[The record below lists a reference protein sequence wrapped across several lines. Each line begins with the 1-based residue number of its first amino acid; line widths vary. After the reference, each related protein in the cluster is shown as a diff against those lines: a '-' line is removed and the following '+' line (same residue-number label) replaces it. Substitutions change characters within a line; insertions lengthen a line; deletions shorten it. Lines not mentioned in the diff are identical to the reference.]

1 MHSREKIAPQRNYLS
16 FDFEAEAFSV
26 FDSFFSDFS
35 DDPLFSLLSDE
46 DDELDDLSAFGSG
59 ELFPP

>member
-1 MHSREKIAPQRNYLS
+1 LD
-16 FDFEAEAFSV
+16 FDAAGFSA

-35 DDPLFSLLSDE
+35 EDPLFSLFSDE
-46 DDELDDLSAFGSG
+46 DDDAPEDFSALGSG

>member
-1 MHSREKIAPQRNYLS
+1 L
-16 FDFEAEAFSV
+16 DFEDVDFSA

-35 DDPLFSLLSDE
+35 DEPLLSVEDE
-46 DDELDDLSAFGSG
+46 VELDDLSAFGSG

>member
-1 MHSREKIAPQRNYLS
+1 LD
-16 FDFEAEAFSV
+16 FDAAGFSA

-35 DDPLFSLLSDE
+35 DDPLFSPLSDE
-46 DDELDDLSAFGSG
+46 DDELEDFSAFGSG

>member
-1 MHSREKIAPQRNYLS
+1 MIRRHPGFPLAIYFS
-16 FDFEAEAFSV
+16 FAFAAGFSV

-35 DDPLFSLLSDE
+35 AVPLFSLFS
-46 DDELDDLSAFGSG
+46 ELAVFSAFGSG